1 MRNYDRVNP
10 RKPAHI
16 DRRKAYIVGGGI
28 AGLSAAAFLVR
39 DAQMPG
45 ENITVYDQLP
55 VFGGSM
61 DECGN
66 AQDGYVSRGEREL
79 EPYMECLW
87 DLFGSIPSLYEE
99 GRTVLDETRECNK
112 IHEINAKHRLW
123 ERGFVPHDES
133 SMGLDEK
140 TSAQLLELMRTP
152 EEELEYITIEQWFDP
167 FFFESN
173 LWYYWSAMLAF
184 QPYQS
189 VIEMKRYAVRF
200 MHQLHLIRS
209 LKQILHTKYDQ
220 YHSMILPLQSY
231 LVSHGV
237 RFVPNTTVT
246 DMDIAFDGVEKTVT
260 ALQLLQDGKQTVQ
273 PVQPEDMVYFTNG
286 SMTQNS
292 TRGSMTQ
299 PARMNTDRENRG
311 CFTLWEKLAAKSPDF
326 GHPERFVSAP
336 DKTNFVTVTV
346 TVKDYPQLF
355 RYFEE
360 KTGNAAGTGGVTTF
374 VHSPWYMN
382 YGIAMNPLDPEQPEN
397 VDVFFIYGLHSNEIG
412 TVVKKPMTACSG
424 EEILQEFL
432 YWCGLEDKYDE
443 IRAHSILIPTVMP
456 YITSQFMPRGKK
468 DRPEIIPKGSK
479 NLAFIG
485 QFVELPG
492 DVVFTVE
499 TSVRTAMTAVYRMTQ
514 LDKPIVP
521 LFEGQYDIRMVKA
534 GLMTMLGKDHLEAS
548 DLPAC
553 NPFKMKSQM
562 QELAEA
568 FNGIPSVPE
577 IYQERWENQRSE

>member
-1 MRNYDRVNP
+1 MRNYDRVHP
-10 RKPAHI
+10 RKPEGI
-16 DRRKAYIVGGGI
+16 EKRNAYIVGGGI

-45 ENITVYDQLP
+45 ENITIYDSLP

-66 AQDGYVSRGEREL
+66 SETGYIARGEREL

-87 DLFGSIPSLYEE
+87 DLFGSIPSIYEE

-112 IHEINAKHRLW
+112 EHEINAKHRLW
-123 ERGFVPHDES
+123 EKGFIPYDES
-133 SMGLDEK
+133 SMGLNEN
-140 TSAQLLELMRTP
+140 AQEQLMKMITTP
-152 EEELEYITIEQWFDP
+152 EEELEYVTIEEWFDES
-167 FFFESN
+167 FFESN

-189 VIEMKRYAVRF
+189 LIEMKRYAVRF
-200 MHQLHLIRS
+200 THQLHLIKS

-220 YHSMILPLQSY
+220 YHSMILPLQKY
-231 LVSHGV
+231 LSDNGV
-237 RFVPNTTVT
+237 NFVPNTKVV
-246 DMDIAFDGVEKTVT
+246 DMDFIFKGKEKTVT
-260 ALQLLQDGKQTVQ
+260 GLHLVNNEKETIQEIKKN
-273 PVQPEDMVYFTNG
+273 DMIYFTNG

-299 PARMNTDRENRG
+299 RAYMNLDKEDRG
-311 CFTLWEKLAAKSPDF
+311 CFSLWEKIAKKCDDF
-326 GHPERFVSAP
+326 GHPEKFVYDP
-336 DKTNFVTVTV
+336 MKTNFVTVTV
-346 TVKDYPQLF
+346 TVKDYPELF
-355 RYFEE
+355 KYFEE
-360 KTGNAAGTGGVTTF
+360 KTGNRTGTGGITTF

-382 YGIAMNPLDPEQPEN
+382 YGIAMNPLDPDQPEN

-412 TVVKKPMTACSG
+412 EIVKKPMTECSG
-424 EEILQEFL
+424 EEILKEFV

-443 IRAHSILIPTVMP
+443 IREHSILIPTIMP
-456 YITSQFMPRGKK
+456 YITSQFMPRGIK
-468 DRPEIIPKGSK
+468 DRPEIIPEGSQ

-499 TSVRTAMTAVYRMTQ
+499 TSVRTAMTAVYRMTH

-521 LFEGQYDIRMVKA
+521 LFQGQYDIRMAKA
-534 GLMTMLGKDHLEAS
+534 GILTMLGKDKIEES
-548 DLPAC
+548 DLPTI
-553 NPFKMKSQM
+553 NPLKIKNQINEFIIAIN
-562 QELAEA
+562 E
-568 FNGIPSVPE
+568 IPNVPE
-577 IYQERWENQRSE
+577 IYQERWENQ